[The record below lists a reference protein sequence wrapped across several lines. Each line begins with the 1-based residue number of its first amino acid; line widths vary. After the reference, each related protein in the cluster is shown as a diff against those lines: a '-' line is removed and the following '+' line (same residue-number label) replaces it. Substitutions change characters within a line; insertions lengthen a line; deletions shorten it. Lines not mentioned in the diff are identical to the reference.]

1 MRLWATIK
9 KPLETWLSFS
19 SAAVLGEHS
28 SLLAI
33 KVQGL
38 RMKRRSKHGN
48 HGFIFFFGDLALT
61 NLFLQVC
68 NALIQR
74 ESPVDILCNF
84 GA

>member
-1 MRLWATIK
+1 MFSIHAVPCSNRLRQKNKSIAE
-9 KPLETWLSFS
+9 LN
-19 SAAVLGEHS
+19 
-28 SLLAI
+28 
-33 KVQGL
+33 QGL
-38 RMKRRSKHGN
+38 RMKRGSKYGN

-68 NALIQR
+68 NALIQL